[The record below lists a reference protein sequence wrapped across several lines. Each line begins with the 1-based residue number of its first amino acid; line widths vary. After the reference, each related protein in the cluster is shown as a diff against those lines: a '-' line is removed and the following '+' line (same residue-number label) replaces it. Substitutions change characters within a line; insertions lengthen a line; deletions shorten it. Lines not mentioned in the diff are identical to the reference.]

1 MGRRLTIFYLI
12 GYFDLVEDVL
22 NSGFASP
29 EPAPESADEN
39 VREQGESPG
48 AMRAMILAGGDAARL
63 RPLTVYTPNPLVPIA
78 NQPLLKYQIEI
89 LKRAGFREL
98 TLVLG
103 YHSNKIEDVIG
114 DGREQK
120 MIIRYQE
127 QSSSQGTAGAF
138 RSAMGNADEPAVVIY
153 GDILTDLRL
162 DRMIAFHRE
171 KGSLLTI
178 GSVTVDNPSNF
189 GVVEAAADGRIISFI
204 EKPED
209 LNLPRQT
216 INAGIYVIEPEVLKM
231 IPSGEK
237 YSFEEQLFPALIES
251 GKPVFSFDWTGYWNH
266 LGNVRSYLDANL
278 DLLAGRLKRL
288 TSDTQLLP
296 PASGIDQAE
305 NGEPGF
311 AVDQLSRID
320 AGCTIKP
327 GAEIINS
334 VIGPGCFI
342 EERAQIRDSVLLTG
356 VRVGKAAEIRHSFIG
371 KSSIIG
377 RNTRVT
383 DAIFGDKTSL
393 ADYSTS

>member
-1 MGRRLTIFYLI
+1 
-12 GYFDLVEDVL
+12 
-22 NSGFASP
+22 
-29 EPAPESADEN
+29 
-39 VREQGESPG
+39 
-48 AMRAMILAGGDAARL
+48 MILAGGDAARL

-120 MIIRYQE
+120 IAIHYQE
-127 QSSSQGTAGAF
+127 QSTSQGTAGAF
-138 RSAMGNADEPAVVIY
+138 RSAMGNANEPAIVIY
-153 GDILTDLRL
+153 GDILTDLQL

-171 KGSLLTI
+171 KGALLTI
-178 GSVTVDNPSNF
+178 GMVTVDNPSSF
-189 GVVEAAADGRIISFI
+189 GVIETSPDGRIVNFV
-204 EKPED
+204 EKPKGLD
-209 LNLPRQT
+209 LPHKT

-237 YSFEEQLFPALIES
+237 YSFEEQLFPALIGS
-251 GKPVFSFDWTGYWNH
+251 GQPVYAFNWPGYWNH

-278 DLLAGRLKRL
+278 DVLASRLNTGRLL
-288 TSDTQLLP
+288 EAP
-296 PASGIDQAE
+296 PSRPAASEAIEA
-305 NGEPGF
+305 GESAPPPQYQ
-311 AVDQLSRID
+311 VDQLSRID

-327 GAEIINS
+327 GAEIVNS

-356 VRVGKAAEIRHSFIG
+356 VRVGKSAEIRHSFIG

-393 ADYSTS
+393 ADYSVS

>member
-1 MGRRLTIFYLI
+1 
-12 GYFDLVEDVL
+12 
-22 NSGFASP
+22 
-29 EPAPESADEN
+29 
-39 VREQGESPG
+39 
-48 AMRAMILAGGDAARL
+48 MILAGGDAARL

-120 MIIRYQE
+120 MTIRYQE
-127 QSSSQGTAGAF
+127 QSTSQGTAGAF
-138 RSAMGNADEPAVVIY
+138 RSAMGNADEAAVVIY

-171 KGSLLTI
+171 KGSVLTI
-178 GSVTVDNPSNF
+178 GMVTVDNPSNY
-189 GVVEAAADGRIISFI
+189 GMIEAAADGRIISFI
-204 EKPED
+204 EKPKGT
-209 LNLPRQT
+209 NQPHKT

-231 IPSGEK
+231 IPGGEK
-237 YSFEEQLFPALIES
+237 YSFEEQLFPTLIES
-251 GKPVFSFDWTGYWNH
+251 GKPVFAYDWTGYWNH

-278 DLLAGRLKRL
+278 DLLAGRLKGL
-288 TSDTQLLP
+288 TSETA
-296 PASGIDQAE
+296 PAHATGTGSEPTE
-305 NGEPGF
+305 NSEP
-311 AVDQLSRID
+311 AVTIDQLSRID

-393 ADYSTS
+393 ADYSVS